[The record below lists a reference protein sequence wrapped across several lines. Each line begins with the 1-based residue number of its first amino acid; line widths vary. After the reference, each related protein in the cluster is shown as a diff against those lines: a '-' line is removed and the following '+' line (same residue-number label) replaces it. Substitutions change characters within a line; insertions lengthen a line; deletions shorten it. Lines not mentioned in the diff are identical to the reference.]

1 MVNKN
6 KLSFWTLLRTLLL
19 LFVIFVTVYPFIY
32 MVAVSFSKN
41 IYVLRNEI
49 TFYPKGFNLD
59 VYKKVFEDKRIFTA
73 YKNTIIYVVL
83 GTAIALFVTT
93 TAAYALSK
101 KNRCPFAKVINGMV
115 IVIMFFNGGM
125 IPTYLAINWLKIYNT
140 IWAVVLPGA
149 LSAWNL
155 IIMRSFFSTFPTE
168 IEESGQIDGLN
179 DLGILWFL
187 VIPTSSAVI
196 ATIGLFYAVGLW
208 NAFFG
213 PFIYLRDHTK
223 YPLQVILR
231 QIVLKGEAID
241 AEMIVSG
248 GKNIIAEDSIKY
260 ATIIVSIL
268 PIILVYPYLQ
278 KYFVKGVMIGSIK
291 G

>member
-1 MVNKN
+1 MK
-6 KLSFWTLLRTLLL
+6 KYRFSISKILSTVVL
-19 LFVIFVTVYPFIY
+19 LFIVFITVYPFLY
-32 MVAVSFSKN
+32 MVSVSFSEN
-41 IYVLRNEI
+41 IYVLRNDI
-49 TFYPKGFNLD
+49 TFYPKGFNLKT
-59 VYKKVFEDKRIFTA
+59 YAKVFEDKRLLPA

-83 GTAIALFVTT
+83 GTAIALFVTIT
-93 TAAYALSK
+93 GAYALSK
-101 KNRCPFAKVINGMV
+101 KDRCPFAKIINKML

-125 IPTYLAINWLKIYNT
+125 IPTYLAINWLGMYDT

-155 IIMRSFFSTFPTE
+155 IIMRSFFIAFPAE

-179 DLGILWFL
+179 DLGILWYL
-187 VIPTSSAVI
+187 VLPTSTAVT

-213 PFIYLRDHTK
+213 PFIYLRDNAK

-241 AEMIVSG
+241 AEMILSSG
-248 GKNIIAEDSIKY
+248 KEIIAEDSIKY
-260 ATIIVSIL
+260 ATIIVSIM

>member
-1 MVNKN
+1 MVG
-6 KLSFWTLLRTLLL
+6 
-19 LFVIFVTVYPFIY
+19 
-32 MVAVSFSKN
+32 VSFSEN

-49 TFYPKGFNLD
+49 TFYPKGFNLKT
-59 VYKKVFEDKRIFTA
+59 YKKVFEDKRLLPA
-73 YKNTIIYVVL
+73 YKNTIIYVIL

-93 TAAYALSK
+93 TGAYALSK
-101 KNRCPFAKVINGMV
+101 KERCPFSGLINKML

-125 IPTYLAINWLKIYNT
+125 IPTYLAINWLGMYDT
-140 IWAVVLPGA
+140 IWALVLPGA
-149 LSAWNL
+149 LNAWNL
-155 IIMRSFFSTFPTE
+155 IIMRSFFINYPTE

-179 DLGILWFL
+179 DLGILWYL
-187 VIPTSSAVI
+187 VLPTSTAVT

-213 PFIYLRDHTK
+213 PFIYLRDNSK
-223 YPLQVILR
+223 YPLQIILR

-241 AEMIVSG
+241 SEMILSSG
-248 GKNIIAEDSIKY
+248 KEIIAEDSIKY
-260 ATIIVSIL
+260 ATIIVSII
-268 PIILVYPYLQ
+268 PIILAYPYLQ

>member
-1 MVNKN
+1 M
-6 KLSFWTLLRTLLL
+6 
-19 LFVIFVTVYPFIY
+19 
-32 MVAVSFSKN
+32 
-41 IYVLRNEI
+41 
-49 TFYPKGFNLD
+49 
-59 VYKKVFEDKRIFTA
+59 
-73 YKNTIIYVVL
+73 VL
-83 GTAIALFVTT
+83 GTVIALFVTT
-93 TAAYALSK
+93 GAAYALSK
-101 KNRCPFAKVINGMV
+101 RKRCPFAKTINGML

-125 IPTYLAINWLKIYNT
+125 IPAYLAINWLGMYNT

-155 IIMRSFFSTFPTE
+155 IIMRSFFAAFPAE

-187 VIPTSSAVI
+187 VIPTSTAVI

-223 YPLQVILR
+223 YPLQIILR

-241 AEMIVSG
+241 SEMIISG
-248 GKNIIAEDSIKY
+248 GKDIIAEDSIKY

-278 KYFVKGVMIGSIK
+278 KYFVKGVMIGSVK